1 MMGTHMDTITI
12 VIAALVTARVTRL
25 ITTDRLTQAPR
36 TWILSRLD
44 SDGLAA
50 YLVVCDWC
58 ASFYVGIAVAG
69 AGAWADLWSWPWIVP
84 LGLAFSYVAG
94 MLARGEAE

>member
-1 MMGTHMDTITI
+1 MGTNMDTITL

-25 ITTDRLTQAPR
+25 ITTDRITQAPR
-36 TWILSRLD
+36 TWLLSRLN
-44 SDGLAA
+44 SEGLAA

-58 ASFYVGIAVAG
+58 TSVYVGLGVGVVGLAVG
-69 AGAWADLWSWPWIVP
+69 LWSWPWIVP